1 MALTLTAKAP
11 NAVLQ
16 YEWKPKPG
24 TALETVSVTVT
35 SGTVTV
41 DAGAQGD
48 TAVFTVSGGS
58 DGVVQVLAVTAQAGE
73 ETFSDTVYLPIEAT
87 THRLTNAA
95 KTGSTTLEG
104 QEEDMSSRSMRIYV
118 DKRRNAVRIAEM
130 SEQKSA
136 ISLRQAARAT
146 LLDWAMEDTR
156 DLIIEALGSMNGTA
170 FIDRTAVI
178 ADAWLVDNA
187 DRVVFGAAAAGLTDM
202 SADLALLDTTADL
215 FNATALDAMVLK
227 AKTANPKIRPMRDPG
242 NGKRYYVAFA
252 NPHAFKNLRDSI
264 DTEVL
269 AQTSVQAEASK
280 LFEGGDIMWNGV
292 IVKETDNIPIY
303 QNLGSGGTTNVTPV
317 YLCGA
322 QALAVAYAKRWRTV
336 TEEFDYNDKYGVAI
350 DGIYG
355 VRKIIFGSGAG
366 DTDDLKDHAVVSGFF
381 ATSGAHTIAAATA
394 AEN

>member
-1 MALTLTAKAP
+1 MADTTPATGLVVQQWEDKFFTEYLHDGGFKSLMGTNE
-11 NAVLQ
+11 NAVIQVKEDLT
-16 YEWKPKPG
+16 KKPG
-24 TALETVSVTVT
+24 DSIIIALVN
-35 SGTVTV
+35 
-41 DAGAQGD
+41 
-48 TAVFTVSGGS
+48 
-58 DGVVQVLAVTAQAGE
+58 
-73 ETFSDTVYLPIEAT
+73 
-87 THRLTNAA
+87 RLTNAA
-95 KTGSTTLEG
+95 VTGTSTLEG
-104 QEEDMSSRSMRIYV
+104 NEEDMASRSMRIYV

-136 ISLRQAARAT
+136 IPLRNAARAT

-156 DLIIEALGSMNGTA
+156 DLMITALGSLNGTA
-170 FIDRTAVI
+170 FIDRTAAI

-215 FNATALDAMVLK
+215 FNSTALDAMVLK
-227 AKTANPKIRPMRDPG
+227 AKTCNPKIRPMRDGG

-269 AQTSVQAEASK
+269 ANTVVEMQASK

-292 IVKETDNIPIY
+292 IVKETDNMPIY
-303 QNLGSGGTTNVTPV
+303 ENLGSGGTVEVTPV

-322 QALAVAYAKRWRTV
+322 QAAAIAYAKRWKTV
-336 TEEFDYNDKYGVAI
+336 TEEFDYGDKYGVAV

-355 VRKIIFGSGAG
+355 VRKIIFGSGAA
-366 DTDDLKDHAVVSGFF
+366 DTDDLKDNGVVTGYF
-381 ATSGAHTIAAATA
+381 ATTGTATILTAVA

>member
-1 MALTLTAKAP
+1 MTDTTPATGLVVQQWEDKFFQEYLHDGGFKPLMGTNE
-11 NAVLQ
+11 NAVIQVKEDLT
-16 YEWKPKPG
+16 KKSG
-24 TALETVSVTVT
+24 DSITIALVNRLNN
-35 SGTVTV
+35 
-41 DAGAQGD
+41 A
-48 TAVFTVSGGS
+48 
-58 DGVVQVLAVTAQAGE
+58 AVTG
-73 ETFSDTVYLPIEAT
+73 TS
-87 THRLTNAA
+87 
-95 KTGSTTLEG
+95 TLEG
-104 QEEDMSSRSMRIYV
+104 NEEDMASRSLRIYV

-136 ISLRQAARAT
+136 ISLRNAARAT

-156 DLIIEALGSMNGTA
+156 DLIIQALGSLNGTA
-170 FIDRTAVI
+170 FISRTAAI

-187 DRVVFGAAAAGLTDM
+187 DRAYFGAGVGAFTDM

-215 FNATALDAMVLK
+215 FNATALDGMVLK
-227 AKTANPKIRPMRDPG
+227 AKTCNPKIRPMRDPG

-252 NPHAFKNLRDSI
+252 NPHAFKNLRDSL

-269 AQTSVQAEASK
+269 AQTSVQMEASK

-303 QNLGSGGTTNVTPV
+303 ENLGNGGTTEVTPV

-336 TEEFDYNDKYGVAI
+336 TEEFDYGDKYGVAI

-366 DTDDLKDHAVVSGFF
+366 DTDDLKDHGVVTGFF
-381 ATSGAHTIAAATA
+381 ATTGTATVAAAAA
-394 AEN
+394 AED

>member
-1 MALTLTAKAP
+1 MTDTTPATGLVVQQWEDKFFSEYLHDGGFKALMGTNE
-11 NAVLQ
+11 NAVIQVKEDLT
-16 YEWKPKPG
+16 KKAG
-24 TALETVSVTVT
+24 DSITIALVNRLNN
-35 SGTVTV
+35 
-41 DAGAQGD
+41 A
-48 TAVFTVSGGS
+48 
-58 DGVVQVLAVTAQAGE
+58 AVTGV
-73 ETFSDTVYLPIEAT
+73 S
-87 THRLTNAA
+87 
-95 KTGSTTLEG
+95 TLEG
-104 QEEDMSSRSMRIYV
+104 NEEDMASRSMRIYV

-156 DLIIEALGSMNGTA
+156 DLIIEALGSLNGTK
-170 FIDRTAVI
+170 FVDRTAAI
-178 ADAWLVDNA
+178 GDAWLVDNA
-187 DRVVFGAAAAGLTDM
+187 DRVVFGAAAAGFTDL

-227 AKTANPKIRPMRDPG
+227 AKTCNPKIRPMRDPG

-252 NPHAFKNLRDSI
+252 HPHAFKNLRDSL

-269 AQTSVQAEASK
+269 AQTSVQMEASK

-303 QNLGSGGTTNVTPV
+303 ENLGSGGTTEVTPV

-322 QALAVAYAKRWRTV
+322 QALAVAYAKRWRTK
-336 TEEFDYNDKYGVAI
+336 TEEFDYGDKYGVAI

-366 DTDDLKDHAVVSGFF
+366 DTDDLKDHGVVTGYF
-381 ATSGAHTIAAATA
+381 ATTGTATVAAATA